1 MNLREAL
8 SILAPAQPQATR
20 GDRQRII
27 EEAIAR
33 FAPDAMEAR
42 ELLDALQAGLK
53 DRYDE
58 SKLGDVFHEFDQ
70 AREALDELER
80 TTMGDGEEDIEYVNW
95 LATQAAQYDDEQTE
109 AQ

>member
-1 MNLREAL
+1 MNLRETL
-8 SILAPAQPQATR
+8 SVLAPAATQATR

-33 FAPDAMEAR
+33 FAPDAVEAR

-58 SKLGDVFHEFDQ
+58 SQLTDTLHEFDQ

-80 TTMGDGEEDIEYVNW
+80 TTSEQGEEDLAYANW
-95 LATQAAQYDDEQTE
+95 QATQAAQYDEEEQHG
-109 AQ
+109 